1 MEINQQSQSAL
12 ESCIRKAIKPFSQG
26 FAQPTVTDLHIQP
39 NQYTGE
45 LSIFDDEDKELS
57 TVVINEWVNYEGD
70 DFYEAAEQLLHA
82 KLANLKDTGIFN
94 NLSILK
100 PYSFVLVDEEKE
112 SISDLLL
119 IDDDTILI
127 DDELL
132 KGLDEELDSFLK
144 DLLEK

>member
-1 MEINQQSQSAL
+1 MQ
-12 ESCIRKAIKPFSQG
+12 
-26 FAQPTVTDLHIQP
+26 
-39 NQYTGE
+39 
-45 LSIFDDEDKELS
+45 DK
-57 TVVINEWVNYEGD
+57 I
-70 DFYEAAEQLLHA
+70 
-82 KLANLKDTGIFN
+82 ANLKDTGIFN

-100 PYSFVLVDEEKE
+100 PKSCVLVDEEKE